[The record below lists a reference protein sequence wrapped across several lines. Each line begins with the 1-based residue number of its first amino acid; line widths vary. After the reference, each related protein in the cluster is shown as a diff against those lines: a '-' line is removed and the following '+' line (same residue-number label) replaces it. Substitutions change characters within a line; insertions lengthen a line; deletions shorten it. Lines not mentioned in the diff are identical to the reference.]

1 MKHVHLFMLSLFV
14 ICKGYSQDFTV
25 NNYTVDITISEKGYF
40 DVDENYD
47 LNFETY
53 KHGIYRTILTEYN
66 LTNSDGTQEERKI
79 EISRIKVPNHKFDA
93 PFGFVQKLSKNLEIK
108 IGDKDK
114 TIIGPQHYE
123 IKYRVNNAFLFEA
136 ISNSLLLEYK
146 TRWMGCRFS

>member
-40 DVDENYD
+40 DVDEKYD

-66 LTNSDGTQEERKI
+66 LATSDGTQEKRKI

-93 PFGFVQKLSKNLEIK
+93 PFRIRTKAFQKFGN
-108 IGDKDK
+108 
-114 TIIGPQHYE
+114 QN
-123 IKYRVNNAFLFEA
+123 R
-136 ISNSLLLEYK
+136 
-146 TRWMGCRFS
+146 R